1 MSRFRPAVSSIIITT
16 LLAFHGVLSA
26 VPVRFLPWDAA
37 TAARKIGLQNATG
50 VVEISGLHPDDR
62 SAPMNG
68 TSGEVPLQLVALDR
82 TSPDGKPVTVEIK
95 APAGIQSPLVLIL
108 PDPKHPTG
116 LRTFVIED
124 NTSSFRWGTLRFI
137 NATGREL
144 LLRLEQT
151 IKPLPNAWTPVDVD
165 PGGAERNMGMQLAS
179 PDNLKKILYSAVW
192 ENNPNARRLVFLV
205 PGTDVSTG
213 SIGFKVIAEDRRVIA
228 AEAAA
233 KAAAKTE
240 TSNPN
245 PAQTP

>member
-1 MSRFRPAVSSIIITT
+1 MCRFRPTFSCLAITA
-16 LLAFHGVLSA
+16 LLAFHSA
-26 VPVRFLPWDAA
+26 LAAAPLRFLAWDAA

-50 VVEISGLHPDDR
+50 VTEITGLHPDAR

-68 TSGEVPLQLVALDR
+68 TSGEAPLQLVALDR
-82 TSPDGKPVTVEIK
+82 TSPEGKPVTVEIK

-108 PDPKHPTG
+108 PDPKHPSG

-144 LLRLEQT
+144 LLRLEKT
-151 IKPLPNAWTPVDVD
+151 IKPLPNAWTPVDID
-165 PGGAERNMGMQLAS
+165 PGGPERNMGMQLAS
-179 PDNLKKILYSAVW
+179 PENLKKILYSAVW
-192 ENNPNARRLVFLV
+192 ENNPEARRLIFLV

-213 SIGFKVIAEDRRVIA
+213 SIGFKVIAEDRRIIA

-233 KAAAKTE
+233 KAAARTD
-240 TSNPN
+240 TGNANPT
-245 PAQTP
+245 QTP